1 MLERTKDPLDDAQRS
16 EVTRPGATTSAAGTK
31 IVAAAVA
38 AVAAIAAL
46 ALSACSSSSKSTST
60 STSSAATSTGSS
72 SASSAGGSPGATLT
86 GDAATIRD
94 VYLRFLDLK
103 VPVEQKV
110 GLIQDGSDF
119 LTAMQAEAKNPQ
131 AATVSLQ
138 VSDVKVTSDKLAQV
152 TYTILVSGSP
162 LLPNQKG
169 YAVKE
174 DGNWKIAGITFCGLL
189 SAQNPTA
196 VPPVCSKPAATSLP
210 S

>member
-1 MLERTKDPLDDAQRS
+1 MLNGTKDPLDDAPPS
-16 EVTRPGATTSAAGTK
+16 AVTRLGAFK
-31 IVAAAVA
+31 IVAAATVVA
-38 AVAAIAAL
+38 AVAAL
-46 ALSACSSSSKSTST
+46 ALTACSSSSKPKASSTPQT
-60 STSSAATSTGSS
+60 STSST
-72 SASSAGGSPGATLT
+72 ASSPAASGSPGATLT

-110 GLIQDGSDF
+110 GLIQDGSEF
-119 LTAMQAEAKNPQ
+119 LSAMQAEAKNPQ

-138 VSDVKVTSDKLAQV
+138 VSDVKITSDKLAEV

-174 DGNWKIAGITFCGLL
+174 DGTWKVAGVTFCGLL
-189 SAQNPTA
+189 NAQNPTA
-196 VPPVCSKPAATSLP
+196 VPAVCSKPAATSLP
-210 S
+210 TA

>member
-1 MLERTKDPLDDAQRS
+1 MLARTKDPLDDVRPRR
-16 EVTRPGATTSAAGTK
+16 VTRLGALAVVGL
-31 IVAAAVA
+31 IVA
-38 AVAAIAAL
+38 I
-46 ALSACSSSSKSTST
+46 ALSACSSSSKPKASSTPPAAQTT
-60 STSSAATSTGSS
+60 SSSAAV
-72 SASSAGGSPGATLT
+72 SASPGATLT

-103 VPVEQKV
+103 IPVEQKV
-110 GLIQDGSDF
+110 NLIQDGPDF

-138 VSDVKVTSDKLAQV
+138 VSDVKITSDKLAQV

-174 DGNWKIAGITFCGLL
+174 NGTWKIAGVTFCGLL
-189 SAQNPTA
+189 NAQSPTA

-210 S
+210 TA